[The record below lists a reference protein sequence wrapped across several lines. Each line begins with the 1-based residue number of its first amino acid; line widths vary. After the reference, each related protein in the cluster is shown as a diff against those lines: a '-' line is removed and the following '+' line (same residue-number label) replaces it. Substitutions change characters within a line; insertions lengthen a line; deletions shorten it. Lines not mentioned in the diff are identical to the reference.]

1 MGMNEL
7 SKSIRKDLT
16 PNFEENKKYSS
27 IKNIANSQNE
37 HQARMFLIPFSWS
50 FLEAAAMHNAVP
62 IGLGMSIA
70 SAISSEVA
78 TSTHLFT
85 TATFHVPT
93 HKCSGLQHQSKSV

>member
-1 MGMNEL
+1 MNEL
-7 SKSIRKDLT
+7 SKSIRKNIT
-16 PNFEENKKYSS
+16 QNFEENKTYIS
-27 IKNIANSQNE
+27 IKDIANCQ
-37 HQARMFLIPFSWS
+37 HHYQARMFWIPLSWS

-85 TATFHVPT
+85 TATFHVAT